1 MINKEPIVETNKGI
15 INHKKPTPMVTFQDD
30 VITPISQSIKDS
42 TTQNN
47 YSQYNHSKF
56 AKEFMARNSIV
67 RIQGI
72 LYLYLHERG
81 YYHPL
86 IIGASDIPVR
96 MQMPNDMQ
104 DRCNNTTINEMI
116 KWLYAWIGEYTEVY
130 NKAEYVNFKNGYLD
144 ITSNK
149 LHNHSSDVVFTY
161 VLNVDYVSDMKET
174 PVFDKFLS
182 NICEGQMGLD
192 NLLAEHFG
200 YIISSIRSVKLIS
213 IFYGPSNTGKSTWLE
228 LLNLVIGDEFTKAI
242 PLQNLSG
249 NFRTIELL
257 GARLNTFSEIDNFKL
272 NDMYMIKTLS
282 SGGDR
287 INCDVKNGKPVDFVS
302 LAALVFASNTLE
314 NFKLIGRKDAVYHR
328 LLIIPFLN
336 QINTNNRII
345 GLLDKLRQELPYIVK
360 KFALPGLQRFY
371 SNYYEFTDTA
381 LINQMKYDLLK
392 TDNSVFKFLSE
403 YCEFGEDLRIS
414 TVELYGYYRNY
425 CYNKNLNCVKKNEF
439 LDYVEIAD
447 NYFKL
452 GYPIIR
458 KRVRIGEDN
467 IQGFQG
473 LGLK

>member
-1 MINKEPIVETNKGI
+1 MINNETIVELNQGITNDKNPI
-15 INHKKPTPMVTFQDD
+15 PMVTFQDD
-30 VITPISQSIKDS
+30 VIMPNLQPINDS
-42 TTQNN
+42 ATQNN

-56 AKEFMARNSIV
+56 AKEFMARNSV
-67 RIQGI
+67 VKIQGI
-72 LYLYLHERG
+72 LYLYLYDRG

-86 IIGASDIPVR
+86 IVGASDIPVR

-104 DRCNNTTINEMI
+104 DHCNNTTINEMI
-116 KWLYAWIGEYTEVY
+116 KWLYAWIEEYTGVY
-130 NKAEYVNFKNGYLD
+130 NEAEYVNFKNGYLN
-144 ITSNK
+144 ITSNE
-149 LHNHSSDVVFTY
+149 LHSHSSDVVFTY
-161 VLNVDYVSDMKET
+161 VLNVDYVSGMKET
-174 PVFDKFLS
+174 PVFDEFLS
-182 NICEGQMGLD
+182 NICDGQIGLD

-228 LLNLVIGDEFTKAI
+228 LLNLTIGDDFTRAI
-242 PLQNLSG
+242 PLQNISG

-257 GARLNTFSEIDNFKL
+257 GSRLNTFSEVDNFKL
-272 NDMYMIKTLS
+272 NDTYMIKTLS

-287 INCDVKNGKPVDFVS
+287 INCDVKNGKPIDFVN

-314 NFKLIGRKDAVYHR
+314 NFKLVSKKGAIYER

-345 GLLDKLRQELPYIVK
+345 GLLGKLKQELPYIVK
-360 KFALPGLQRFY
+360 KFALPGLHRFY
-371 SNYYEFTDTA
+371 SNYYEFTDSK
-381 LINQMKYDLLK
+381 LIEQIKYNLLK

-403 YCEFGEDLRIS
+403 YCEFGEDLRVS

-425 CYNKNLNCVKKNEF
+425 CYNNNLICAKKNDF
-439 LDYVEIAD
+439 FDYVEIAN
-447 NYFKL
+447 NYFKI

-458 KRVRIGEDN
+458 KKVRIGEDN